1 MGTIP
6 PRRFGKNDKIK
17 GGVEILTVKI
27 ESNFGR
33 EIMKNIDAQW
43 TRIENR
49 HGGGIPDLY
58 GIRDGVSIWLE
69 LKCINKNSI
78 NISPLQISWNYN
90 HFQQN
95 GKNYYI
101 VRDAR
106 SKVIKL
112 YDGDKGRELKEQGFK
127 CPCNAELRPPYNWQ
141 LFQDHL
147 FPRPMCYDEFD
158 DEYDDDEYNPDLD

>member
-1 MGTIP
+1 M
-6 PRRFGKNDKIK
+6 
-17 GGVEILTVKI
+17 TVKI

-33 EIMKNIDAQW
+33 EIKKNIDAQW

-58 GIRDGVSIWLE
+58 GINDGVSIWLE
-69 LKCINKNSI
+69 LKCIKKNSI

-101 VRDAR
+101 VRDTR

-112 YDGDKGRELKEQGFK
+112 YDGDKGRELHRDGFRV
-127 CPCNAELRPPYNWQ
+127 PCIVEMRPPYNWNELRDY
-141 LFQDHL
+141 LFL
-147 FPRPMCYDEFD
+147 PSPLEARV
-158 DEYDDDEYNPDLD
+158 

>member
-1 MGTIP
+1 MTA
-6 PRRFGKNDKIK
+6 
-17 GGVEILTVKI
+17 KI

-33 EIMKNIDAQW
+33 EIMKNINVQW

-78 NISPLQISWNYN
+78 NISPLQISWNYK
-90 HFQQN
+90 HFQEN

-101 VRDAR
+101 VRDTR

-112 YDGDKGRELKEQGFK
+112 YDGDKGRELHRDGFRV
-127 CPCNAELRPPYNWQ
+127 PCIVELRPPYDWNELQ
-141 LFQDHL
+141 DYLFL
-147 FPRPMCYDEFD
+147 PPPLEARV
-158 DEYDDDEYNPDLD
+158 

>member
-1 MGTIP
+1 
-6 PRRFGKNDKIK
+6 
-17 GGVEILTVKI
+17 LTVKP

-33 EIMKNIDAQW
+33 EIMKNIPNAQW

-58 GIRDGVSIWLE
+58 GIYGGHAIWLE
-69 LKCINKNSI
+69 LKCIKKNSI

-90 HFQQN
+90 NFRHG

-101 VRDAR
+101 VQDTR

-112 YDGDKGRELKEQGFK
+112 YDGDKGRELVEHGFK
-127 CPCNAELRPPYNWQ
+127 CPCIVELSPPYDWQGLGDQ
-141 LFQDHL
+141 LF
-147 FPRPMCYDEFD
+147 DENSILHD
-158 DEYDDDEYNPDLD
+158 GDINGLRQVEL

>member
-1 MGTIP
+1 MTA
-6 PRRFGKNDKIK
+6 
-17 GGVEILTVKI
+17 KI

-33 EIMKNIDAQW
+33 EIMKNIDAHW
-43 TRIENR
+43 MRIENR

-69 LKCINKNSI
+69 LKCIKKNSI

-90 HFQQN
+90 HFQEN

-101 VRDAR
+101 VRDTR

-112 YDGDKGRELKEQGFK
+112 YDGDKGRELHRDGFRV
-127 CPCNAELRPPYNWQ
+127 PCIVELRPPYYWKGLSDK
-141 LFQDHL
+141 LFVL
-147 FPRPMCYDEFD
+147 TSSEI
-158 DEYDDDEYNPDLD
+158 LSKLS

>member
-1 MGTIP
+1 MTA
-6 PRRFGKNDKIK
+6 
-17 GGVEILTVKI
+17 KI

-69 LKCINKNSI
+69 LKCIKKNSI

-90 HFQQN
+90 HFQEN

-101 VRDAR
+101 VRDTR

-127 CPCNAELRPPYNWQ
+127 CPSIAELRPPYDWNA
-141 LFQDHL
+141 LRDHL
-147 FPRPMCYDEFD
+147 FRPHMCFFEATEPHEF
-158 DEYDDDEYNPDLD
+158 

>member
-1 MGTIP
+1 MTA
-6 PRRFGKNDKIK
+6 
-17 GGVEILTVKI
+17 KI

-49 HGGGIPDLY
+49 HGGGIPDIY

-90 HFQQN
+90 HFQEN

-101 VRDAR
+101 VRDTR

-112 YDGDKGRELKEQGFK
+112 YDGDNGRELHRDGFRV
-127 CPCNAELRPPYNWQ
+127 PCIMELRPPYYWKGLSDK
-141 LFQDHL
+141 LFVL
-147 FPRPMCYDEFD
+147 TSSEI
-158 DEYDDDEYNPDLD
+158 LSKLS

>member
-1 MGTIP
+1 MTA
-6 PRRFGKNDKIK
+6 
-17 GGVEILTVKI
+17 KI

-69 LKCINKNSI
+69 LKCIKKNSI

-90 HFQQN
+90 HFQEN

-101 VRDAR
+101 VRDTR

-127 CPCNAELRPPYNWQ
+127 YPCIVELRPPYYWKGLSDK
-141 LFQDHL
+141 LFVL
-147 FPRPMCYDEFD
+147 TSSEILSKFS
-158 DEYDDDEYNPDLD
+158 

>member
-1 MGTIP
+1 MTA
-6 PRRFGKNDKIK
+6 
-17 GGVEILTVKI
+17 KI

-33 EIMKNIDAQW
+33 EIVKNINAQW

-58 GIRDGVSIWLE
+58 GIKGGVSIWLE

-78 NISPLQISWNYN
+78 NISPLQISWNN
-90 HFQQN
+90 KHFQEN

-101 VRDAR
+101 VRDTR

-112 YDGDKGRELKEQGFK
+112 YNGDKGRELKEQGFK
-127 CPCNAELRPPYNWQ
+127 CPCIMTLDYPYRWIDLEHELF
-141 LFQDHL
+141 LTIS
-147 FPRPMCYDEFD
+147 
-158 DEYDDDEYNPDLD
+158 